1 MRTEWFS
8 GRTVAAI
15 VGLTIVGTG
24 CGVKQG
30 DLDSQ
35 LAGLRQNMES
45 GDQALGGRV
54 DGLDGRVNG
63 LAGQVS
69 TMEGQ
74 MRGLQQELQTL
85 QSEFNMRMSQLE
97 AAIRFDMPVHF
108 GYDSDELR
116 GEDRPVLDRFASV
129 IREYYDGSIITV
141 EGFTDPA
148 GNADYNMDLGR
159 RRADAVRRYLSET
172 GGLDASRVRAVSY
185 GEATNRL
192 IEPGAWGDNGMM
204 NRRVA
209 LVVDYSGSR
218 GMSTTNN

>member
-1 MRTEWFS
+1 MRTEWLN

-15 VGLTIVGTG
+15 VGLTLVGTS

-30 DLDSQ
+30 ALDSE
-35 LAGLRQNMES
+35 LAGLRQDMES
-45 GDQALGGRV
+45 SDQALGGRI
-54 DGLDGRVNG
+54 DGLDQRGNA
-63 LAGQVS
+63 LTGQVS
-69 TMEGQ
+69 TLEGQ

-85 QSEFNMRMSQLE
+85 QSEFNMRMTQLE
-97 AAIRFDMPVHF
+97 AAVRFDTPVHF

-116 GEDRPVLDRFASV
+116 TEDRAVLDRFASV
-129 IREYYDGSIITV
+129 VREYYDGSIITI

-148 GNADYNMDLGR
+148 GDAQYNVDLGR

-185 GEATNRL
+185 GEARDRQ

-209 LVVDYSGSR
+209 FVVDYSGSS
-218 GMSTTNN
+218 GMSATNN